1 MACKWII
8 PMEDAI
14 EATAPLPK
22 YEGIWAS
29 LLSDADTKWK
39 TDMMKGDHTLYDW
52 DVTNSRLL
60 LQEAHDDFAAAEKL
74 IGVIKTQIAAAEV
87 KKFKRGEKNPLSGL
101 KEGLGTAVID
111 RDHNSGRI
119 ILLKRDLAKYRALQ
133 QIAVDQI
140 RTLRKVFQM
149 WITDNPGD
157 MEWIKK
163 AVTWTS
169 EEATKRMRLV
179 A

>member
-14 EATAPLPK
+14 EATLPLPK
-22 YEGIWAS
+22 YEGVWES
-29 LLSDADTKWK
+29 FLSDADVKWK
-39 TDMMKGDHTLYDW
+39 TDIMKGDYTLYDW

-60 LQEAHDDFAAAEKL
+60 LAEAQDDFAAAEKL
-74 IGVIKTQIAAAEV
+74 IGVIKTQISAAELV
-87 KKFKRGEKNPLSGL
+87 RLKKGQKNPLPGL

-111 RDHNSGRI
+111 RDHYAGRI
-119 ILLKRDLAKYRALQ
+119 ILLKRDLAKYKALQ

-149 WITDNPGD
+149 WITNNHGD
-157 MEWIKK
+157 TEWMKK
-163 AVTWTS
+163 AVTWCS
-169 EEATKRMRLV
+169 EEAAKRMRLV

>member
-8 PMEDAI
+8 SMEDAI
-14 EATAPLPK
+14 EATTPLPK
-22 YEGIWAS
+22 YEGLWAS
-29 LLSDADTKWK
+29 FLSEAETKWK

-60 LQEAHDDFAAAEKL
+60 LAEAQDDFAAAEKL
-74 IGVIKTQIAAAEV
+74 IGVIKTQISAAEA
-87 KKFKRGEKNPLSGL
+87 KKLKRGEKDPLPGL

-111 RDHNSGRI
+111 RDHYAGRI
-119 ILLKRDLAKYRALQ
+119 ILLKRDLVKYKALQ

-149 WITDNPGD
+149 WISDVPGD
-157 MEWIKK
+157 EWMKK

-169 EEATKRMRLV
+169 EEAAKRMRLV

>member
-1 MACKWII
+1 
-8 PMEDAI
+8 MEDAI
-14 EATAPLPK
+14 EATQPLPK

-29 LLSDADTKWK
+29 LLSDADAKWK
-39 TDMMKGDHTLYDW
+39 TDLLKGDHTLYDW
-52 DVTNSRLL
+52 DVTNSRML
-60 LQEAHDDFAAAEKL
+60 LQEAQDDFAAAEKL
-74 IGVIKTQIAAAEV
+74 IGVIKTQIAAAEA
-87 KKFKRGEKNPLSGL
+87 KKLKRGEKDSLPGL

-111 RDHNSGRI
+111 RDHYSGRI

-140 RTLRKVFQM
+140 RTLRKVLGL
-149 WITDNPGD
+149 WLNGKLGD
-157 MEWIKK
+157 EWMKK

-169 EEATKRMRLV
+169 EEAAKRMRLV

>member
-8 PMEDAI
+8 SMEDAI
-14 EATAPLPK
+14 EATTPLPK
-22 YEGIWAS
+22 YEGLWAS
-29 LLSDADTKWK
+29 FLSEAETKWK

-60 LQEAHDDFAAAEKL
+60 LAEAQDDFAAAEKL
-74 IGVIKTQIAAAEV
+74 IGVIKTQISAAEA
-87 KKFKRGEKNPLSGL
+87 KKLKRGEKDPLPGL

-111 RDHNSGRI
+111 RDHYAGRI
-119 ILLKRDLAKYRALQ
+119 ILLKRDLAKYKALQ
-133 QIAVDQI
+133 QIAVDHI

-149 WITDNPGD
+149 WISDVPSD
-157 MEWIKK
+157 EWMKK
-163 AVTWTS
+163 AVTWIG
-169 EEATKRMRLV
+169 EEAAKRMRLV

>member
-1 MACKWII
+1 MACKWIV

-14 EATAPLPK
+14 EATLPLPK

-29 LLSDADTKWK
+29 LLSDAEPKWK

-60 LQEAHDDFAAAEKL
+60 LQEAQDDLAAAEKL
-74 IGVIKTQIAAAEV
+74 IGVIKTQITTAEGT
-87 KKFKRGEKNPLSGL
+87 KLKRGQKDSLPGL

-111 RDHNSGRI
+111 RDFYAGRI
-119 ILLKRDLAKYRALQ
+119 ILLKRDLAKYKALQ
-133 QIAVDQI
+133 QIAVDQN
-140 RTLRKVFQM
+140 RTMRNILGLYLNQKL
-149 WITDNPGD
+149 GD
-157 MEWIKK
+157 EWMKK
-163 AVTWTS
+163 AVTWCG
-169 EEATKRMRLV
+169 EEAGKRMRLV